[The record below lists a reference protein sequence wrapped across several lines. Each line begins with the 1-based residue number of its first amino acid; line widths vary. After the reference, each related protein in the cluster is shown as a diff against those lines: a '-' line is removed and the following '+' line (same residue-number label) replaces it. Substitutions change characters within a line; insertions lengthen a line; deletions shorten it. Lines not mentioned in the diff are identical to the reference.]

1 MKKSAEIENK
11 ICVFVNNV
19 ILIQETM
26 FLTPCIY
33 VARQKIFYL
42 MLYQSWTECWPNGET
57 HPHSCLGVSARSHL
71 KQHRNE

>member
-26 FLTPCIY
+26 SLTP
-33 VARQKIFYL
+33 L
-42 MLYQSWTECWPNGET
+42 
-57 HPHSCLGVSARSHL
+57 HL
-71 KQHRNE
+71 CGQAENILPYALSIMD

>member
-26 FLTPCIY
+26 SLTP
-33 VARQKIFYL
+33 L
-42 MLYQSWTECWPNGET
+42 
-57 HPHSCLGVSARSHL
+57 HL
-71 KQHRNE
+71 CVQAENILPYALSIMD